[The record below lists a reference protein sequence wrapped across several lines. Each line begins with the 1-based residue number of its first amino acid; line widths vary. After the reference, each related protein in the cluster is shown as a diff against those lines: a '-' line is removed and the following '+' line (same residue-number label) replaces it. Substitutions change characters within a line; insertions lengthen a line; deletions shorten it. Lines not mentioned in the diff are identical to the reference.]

1 MERQGMK
8 ETLHTL
14 FGERPQEARRHG
26 PRTRPEFR
34 EAVADLAKR
43 GMTLQDIA
51 AVLSLTANGVAELL
65 REYHSQRITN
75 A

>member
-1 MERQGMK
+1 MERQGMT
-8 ETLHTL
+8 TLCEL
-14 FGERPQEARRHG
+14 FGDKPAARDTHRPRN
-26 PRTRPEFR
+26 RPEFR
-34 EAVADLAKR
+34 EAVADLARR

-65 REYHSQRITN
+65 REYHRQRITN